1 MKKGCPLPVS
11 TFRFDNE
18 AAIKDAEE
26 GIYVSKLVGDGK
38 LIGSFDNVNSV
49 FNLLQNTVARFPDRP
64 FLGRRSSPDGPYEW
78 VNYKQAYETILLCGS
93 GLLQLKSVASNS
105 SNCVGLYATNCP
117 EWLISELGCWAYG
130 LVAVP
135 LYDTL
140 GSDAIK
146 HICNQTELTVVVC
159 DTPKR
164 ARCLISSK
172 SSLPHLQTIV
182 IISSD
187 GDQDNLRKEAE
198 GQIEIILFEE
208 LLSLGAKDSKEP
220 APLGEDGLIVICYTS
235 GTTGTPKGAMIQ
247 NSTMLAVIAAT
258 SAVLG
263 EGTVSEDEVHL
274 SFLPLA
280 HIYEQ
285 FVEAFIVYLGARI
298 GYYSG
303 NIMALREDMQALKP
317 TVFTA
322 VPRILYRIYD
332 AVNARVSKSKF
343 KRYLLD
349 LAIREK
355 LKCLDKQIYNQDTIW
370 DKLIFSKIRRQF
382 GGCVRIC
389 LISSAPIA
397 PAVLRFTRALFSC
410 PVLEGYGCTETCGP
424 LSMSVAGDLKGG
436 HVGAPMPSVEIK
448 LADVPE
454 MNLVASRDKKGEI
467 CVRGRSCINGYF
479 KSPEKTAE
487 LIDKDGWLHTGDI
500 GVWTSRSL
508 KIVDRCKHIFKL
520 SQGEYVAPEKVEMVY
535 RESPYVA
542 QVFVDGDT
550 TNSFPVAIVVPEQEH
565 LEEALVTVTKRN
577 SSTKMAN
584 GTKSPLSNGHG
595 TGAANGLV
603 SDEKSER
610 SFEELCKDP
619 GAKSFLLSELKRLGD
634 AAGLKG
640 FEKVKNIYLSW
651 QPFSIENKML
661 TPTLK
666 AARPIIRDFFA
677 KELSALYTA
686 VPESI
691 KS

>member
-1 MKKGCPLPVS
+1 MLIDACRDERPGFCIAFRTDGFLLNQRRIHFQSSVS
-11 TFRFDNE
+11 TTTVYEILFVDDCAHSATTEGDMQRSMNLFFAACENFGLIINAEKTAVMHQPPPNTAHNAPQICVNE
-18 AAIKDAEE
+18 TRLQAVVNFKYLGSTLSRSTKIDYE
-26 GIYVSKLVGDGK
+26 GTCRISNASKAFGR
-38 LIGSFDNVNSV
+38 
-49 FNLLQNTVARFPDRP
+49 LQNTVWNRH
-64 FLGRRSSPDGPYEW
+64 G
-78 VNYKQAYETILLCGS
+78 
-93 GLLQLKSVASNS
+93 
-105 SNCVGLYATNCP
+105 
-117 EWLISELGCWAYG
+117 
-130 LVAVP
+130 
-135 LYDTL
+135 
-140 GSDAIK
+140 
-146 HICNQTELTVVVC
+146 
-159 DTPKR
+159 
-164 ARCLISSK
+164 
-172 SSLPHLQTIV
+172 LQTTRDLIPLHLIV
-182 IISSD
+182 ESLN
-187 GDQDNLRKEAE
+187 DQALIKL
-198 GQIEIILFEE
+198 IV
-208 LLSLGAKDSKEP
+208 DSR
-220 APLGEDGLIVICYTS
+220 PLGEDGLIVICYTS

-332 AVNARVSKSKF
+332 AANARVSKSKF

-565 LEEALVTVTKRN
+565 LEEALVTATKRN
-577 SSTKMAN
+577 SSTKMTN